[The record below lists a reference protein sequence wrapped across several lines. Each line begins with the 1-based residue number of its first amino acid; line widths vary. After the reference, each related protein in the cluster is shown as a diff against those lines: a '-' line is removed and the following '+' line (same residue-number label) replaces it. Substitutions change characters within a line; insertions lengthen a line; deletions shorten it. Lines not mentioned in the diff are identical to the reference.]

1 MCYTKEHNYTFKPT
15 NQRASKKLFLNLNI
29 FKNSW
34 QDYKNSLGGKKTIK
48 TLPSK
53 MISK

>member
-29 FKNSW
+29 FKNNW
-34 QDYKNSLGGKKTIK
+34 QDYKNSLGGKK
-48 TLPSK
+48 LSK
-53 MISK
+53 RYHQK